1 MEGGARP
8 SLPLEGT
15 VLVTGGTGALGTAVV
30 AELLDS
36 GARVVATWIVPE
48 HRDRLSEAIGSPERL
63 ELVEADL
70 TTDAGPESA
79 VAAANREPPL
89 TALVNLVGGWAG
101 GGRTHEAPPDE
112 MSRMIELN
120 LMTAYRATRAAL
132 PAMVEQGGGAIVCVG
147 AKAAL
152 QPFKGSPGY
161 NVAKAAVL
169 AFVRSLAVDYRD
181 DGIRA
186 NAVLPS
192 VIDTPANRE
201 SMPNADHSKWV
212 PPAEIGRAIRF
223 LCSPDSTPTSG
234 AAVPV
239 YGRSG

>member
-1 MEGGARP
+1 
-8 SLPLEGT
+8 
-15 VLVTGGTGALGTAVV
+15 VTGGTGALGTAVA
-30 AELLDS
+30 AELLES
-36 GARVVATWIVPE
+36 GARVVATWIVPAE
-48 HRDRLSEAIGSPERL
+48 RDRAQGELGSPERL

-79 VAAANREPPL
+79 VAAAGSQPPL

-120 LMTAYRATRAAL
+120 LMTGYRATRAAL
-132 PAMVEQGGGAIVCVG
+132 PTMVEQGGGAIVCVG

-212 PPAEIGRAIRF
+212 PPAEIARVIRF

-234 AAVPV
+234 AAIPV
-239 YGRSG
+239 YGRAG